1 MLVARCV
8 CNISWAVTRVNT
20 DILPAGVTPLVC
32 AHHTDNSTV
41 QYSTVQYSTDIL
53 PAGVTPLVCSH
64 HTDNS
69 GALLSTH
76 YRTLRLTQNL
86 LFLPLL
92 SVLSIFPNFLGGFWY
107 PKQDLGLC

>member
-32 AHHTDNSTV
+32 T
-41 QYSTVQYSTDIL
+41 
-53 PAGVTPLVCSH
+53 H

-76 YRTLRLTQNL
+76 YTTLRLKQNL
-86 LFLPLL
+86 LPLL
-92 SVLSIFPNFLGGFWY
+92 SVVSIFPTFLSFLESLKY
-107 PKQDLGLC
+107 PKQGKFRFEFVEEACILQLNGDQKLSFFQN